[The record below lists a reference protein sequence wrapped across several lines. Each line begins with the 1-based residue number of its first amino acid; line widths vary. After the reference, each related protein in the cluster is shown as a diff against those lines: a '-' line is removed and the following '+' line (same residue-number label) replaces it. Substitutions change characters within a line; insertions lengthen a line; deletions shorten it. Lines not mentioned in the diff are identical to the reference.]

1 MKKRVISLL
10 LVLTLCLGLLP
21 APVFAEEAPTNQT
34 LAETPVSQ
42 NEEPQEPQPEPAP
55 QNEEGQ
61 EPQPIAQNQE
71 GQEPQQE
78 PAPQNGEA
86 GEPQPEPA
94 PQNGEGQEPQGAP
107 EQMQPQGEPE
117 QGEPQEEPEQEELP
131 AQNVLKANAPMAVA
145 EGENGEKVTLTVGTQ
160 EGQLFA
166 GVGGN
171 ATFSV
176 SCDNGDLSSLTAVFE
191 GEHPGLSVE
200 KSEDGATV
208 TVTADEQVE
217 KGGYILNLTLGETTK
232 QVTVVV
238 DVPFTVDKIIQVETN
253 RTSATLTVKVNAT
266 QEIADRMQYEWIR
279 RSDSKNLGKPSAS
292 SVELTKDDLPQKT
305 ETPSLH
311 SDWIDCRVTCGE
323 YHAVASGYV
332 KINTCDHTKE
342 PITYD
347 HNGNCEQCGESC
359 GADKPFITENGV
371 AIQIPQNDAT
381 LFALD
386 GYFPGTLYL
395 WTDYTRGTA
404 LHVGTLNGD
413 GTLELQK
420 HIVYSNLI
428 LDDFQS
434 HSFTIQNGSLHN
446 LILREEAGLLI
457 LENVTI
463 EQLSVVP
470 PKTILKL
477 NNVTFKNL
485 VRFCSTASMNG
496 GTFEAG
502 LCNDNCTCL
511 DLLAPGYAFKDSN
524 GTIIDASGDRIT
536 GTVQVVSH
544 PTCTYE
550 ADKAGKCACGRS
562 CPHESLNEGRCT
574 VCQML
579 VEPFAI
585 GEQGYRS
592 LEEAQAA
599 AQAGQT
605 IYLRG
610 EYKLP
615 NPVEISKNITLG
627 MDMYSFLSGSS
638 NEPLLRI
645 TGTDVT
651 IQNGGVLNDLGPAVT
666 VASGAKLTVKGVTFG
681 ERPDNVLVV
690 EQGGHADVQ
699 SGAFSKGVLYVNG
712 SLDMEYGSDVK
723 LELGPNVGNISI
735 VEGDFDSI
743 TLAGGKEYKDLL
755 AEGSAYWENGEP
767 ITPEQVQA
775 NAPAH
780 IATCTHPKGLTAS
793 QACPYCGKTCGHGNI
808 DQATG
813 FCEDCGY
820 QVYKAKVDEDMM
832 STFQEAMDAAQTGH
846 TVTLLADDSLNG
858 NLTLNKEIT
867 LNINRYTLRT
877 GPFTVQAPLTI
888 CGGGEIK
895 GEFSFHASVTVRGTT
910 LEAPKG
916 VVENGGSL
924 CIEQDATV
932 TLVSVFQG
940 GSLKLEQG
948 TIGKLYVDG
957 GTVRLSSGTVTQNLE
972 VKNGN
977 ILSILDKGKALE
989 KGGSIVDGR
998 TSTVDGPVTVV
1009 DHTHMFDG
1017 STTCPCGLHCD
1028 HSNVTN
1034 GICDSCGTAF
1044 VAKVGATCYQN
1055 VGTALE
1061 KAGENRTVQLLQ
1073 NAVLD
1078 RAVTVQKNITLKVGA
1093 FRLSGSSEIQI
1104 PGDVTLRSDENGR
1117 IDVPLH
1123 LTSGTLILQSAFFG
1137 TISSLTVASGA
1148 TLQSDEVF
1156 SGRVEKLII
1165 SKDSNVQLSGGS
1177 FGAIRCSDGPCIVKN
1192 LLPEEHAFRDVDT
1205 NTAVPYSTVISQD
1218 APLQNV
1224 GVSACGHTAIDGSNQ
1239 CAYCGMP
1246 CVAERVVFGTTS
1258 YYKDLQSALDH
1269 ILGGRVKLLEN
1280 IKNGTFA
1287 VNGNGTLD
1295 LNGKT
1300 LHGSFAPTGSFTI
1313 QDSSQTP
1320 GKIESLVA
1328 GADTK
1333 ISGGSFGNI
1342 QVTDPATLQ
1351 SILADSCYY
1360 EQNGKPYDIPKDA
1373 IELQNVRVAQC
1384 DHHSVRENKGT
1395 YFSTYT
1401 CNCGQVTYRLTVTV
1415 GENNPEYF
1423 GEYNDGFAYAARNN
1437 GVVRFLTNGLN
1448 GTIEVNAQGTVT
1460 IDMENRSYSANGRS
1474 LVIKSGST
1482 VQLVGQGRVES
1493 TPEAG
1498 SGGSGSS
1505 GKPTYN
1511 EFIPVTVESGGT
1523 FVLPANNLNGEPNMA
1538 KPTQLTVQS
1547 GGTAELQ
1554 GGSTQWTDV
1563 YGTLKISGGSHSYI
1577 HQYEKGQLNIT
1588 RGQIQLLQ
1596 IYGDLPQNA
1605 LSGGSYGTISVM
1617 EFKPGESQKFRD
1629 VTFADFQKMLVSG
1642 KVFQKKQD
1650 QSYPNEVEETP
1661 NYGTFNYVKELNNVN
1676 VTAAPFT
1683 GVQVVCQI
1691 GEDVH
1696 TESFTTVYGGQEE
1709 NFFLKAQLQ
1718 SPAAEDQSVTY
1729 QWYQVQDGSKE
1740 EVGQNETYQLKQPMN
1755 VGVYT
1760 YQVTAS
1766 CNGYELTSD
1775 PFTVTVGKAPQTADV
1790 EAHDETVSGKNDGY
1804 VTLKPQISAY
1814 EMRKQGEEVFT
1825 PCAGTGTELLLPAG
1839 TYEIRMKETEI
1850 YEASDIQTVTVRPG
1864 PKLTVTMPESTEGY
1878 TLTANKT
1885 ALDWKENLELT
1896 LTLEPTYYRNPM
1908 TFGVMAGN
1916 QKLLEE
1922 NGKFILRG
1930 VTSDV
1935 AITVN
1940 GVFQD
1945 KNAPTMQISGGT
1957 NSWMDFADP
1966 ETLYTKDPDSNQ
1978 FKFWAVDSGSG
1989 LQGMWYCFEKEEL
2002 DLSRMETL
2010 PWNPVEF
2017 DSENGYTSAVL
2028 TREGEYYLYGKALDN
2043 VGNVTYVRTGKL
2055 IRETQAPTFT
2065 GPTNGSDCYVTQKIK
2080 ISDNYLV
2087 DRIRLSPDDE
2097 KPVGKKDTEIT
2108 LPGNLDETYTY
2119 TYTITAW
2126 DACGNASTYTVLMK
2140 PMDDLTREADALQ
2153 PDSIQK
2159 ADLETLNRVEAALK
2173 ALDLTAA
2180 TEDEKI
2186 TVEEKLEYIWA
2197 LRQVLDGVEAVETRL
2212 KALPEQAQP
2221 DAETLEDTEIRP
2233 ARQAL
2238 DALTAHQKTLVEAA
2252 LVRKLE
2258 TLEAGLQQYAVTQ
2271 GDGQTWNKGSQT
2283 ALQFTVA
2290 GQMRKWT
2297 ATALDGKT
2305 LDAAA
2310 FAVAGEKD
2318 RPMTL
2323 TLHQEFL
2330 QGLEP
2335 GQHTL
2340 EVFFG
2345 TAATPKVIFTVEVSD
2360 TYLDVTGSELAG
2372 TESVTVNGVNYP
2384 VEQLGNESYVN
2395 LPENGGMLTANSYAQ
2410 GAESQNTDNYP
2421 TGMRVYRI
2429 TREETGAKLERV
2441 YELDDLLQYAGC
2453 SIRLNGTK
2461 GIRMITSV
2469 DEKVKN
2475 ALVNASLAG
2484 FTLEEYGTV
2493 VMRGVGTPTL
2503 ETGSH
2508 NYAYKRGVND
2518 PVFDTV
2524 NGRCQYT
2531 NVLVGFSLEDCK
2543 QTLTLRPYIIL
2554 KDQDGVLYTLYGGCV
2569 SRSIGYIAKQNENAY
2584 KPGTEGYR
2592 YVHEIINAV
2601 YGQG

>member
-1 MKKRVISLL
+1 M
-10 LVLTLCLGLLP
+10 
-21 APVFAEEAPTNQT
+21 
-34 LAETPVSQ
+34 
-42 NEEPQEPQPEPAP
+42 
-55 QNEEGQ
+55 
-61 EPQPIAQNQE
+61 
-71 GQEPQQE
+71 
-78 PAPQNGEA
+78 
-86 GEPQPEPA
+86 
-94 PQNGEGQEPQGAP
+94 
-107 EQMQPQGEPE
+107 
-117 QGEPQEEPEQEELP
+117 
-131 AQNVLKANAPMAVA
+131 
-145 EGENGEKVTLTVGTQ
+145 
-160 EGQLFA
+160 
-166 GVGGN
+166 
-171 ATFSV
+171 
-176 SCDNGDLSSLTAVFE
+176 
-191 GEHPGLSVE
+191 
-200 KSEDGATV
+200 
-208 TVTADEQVE
+208 
-217 KGGYILNLTLGETTK
+217 
-232 QVTVVV
+232 
-238 DVPFTVDKIIQVETN
+238 
-253 RTSATLTVKVNAT
+253 
-266 QEIADRMQYEWIR
+266 
-279 RSDSKNLGKPSAS
+279 
-292 SVELTKDDLPQKT
+292 
-305 ETPSLH
+305 
-311 SDWIDCRVTCGE
+311 
-323 YHAVASGYV
+323 
-332 KINTCDHTKE
+332 
-342 PITYD
+342 
-347 HNGNCEQCGESC
+347 
-359 GADKPFITENGV
+359 
-371 AIQIPQNDAT
+371 
-381 LFALD
+381 
-386 GYFPGTLYL
+386 
-395 WTDYTRGTA
+395 
-404 LHVGTLNGD
+404 
-413 GTLELQK
+413 
-420 HIVYSNLI
+420 I
-428 LDDFQS
+428 LDYFQN
-434 HSFTIQNGSLHN
+434 HSFTIQNGSLQGLLLGEAGS
-446 LILREEAGLLI
+446 LILD
-457 LENVTI
+457 NVT
-463 EQLSVVP
+463 VKDMPTVP
-470 PKTILKL
+470 AEMDLRIKNT
-477 NNVTFKNL
+477 VEFKNH
-485 VRFCSTASMNG
+485 VRFYGPASLTG
-496 GTFEAG
+496 GTFDAG
-502 LCNDNCTCL
+502 LSYQDEQGQDHPCL
-511 DLLAPGYAFKDSN
+511 ELLAPGYAFTKED
-524 GTIIDASGDRIT
+524 GTVIDASGHDISDK
-536 GTVQVVSH
+536 VQVVSH
-544 PTCTYE
+544 PTCTYK
-550 ADKAGKCACGRS
+550 ADKAGKCDCGRS
-562 CPHESLNEGRCT
+562 CPHGSLDEQGYCT

-592 LEEAQAA
+592 LEEAQNA
-599 AQAGQT
+599 AQEGQT

-610 EYKLP
+610 DYKLP
-615 NPVEISKNITLG
+615 NPVEISKNITLDVCG
-627 MDMYSFLSGSS
+627 YTLSGSS
-638 NEPLLRI
+638 ENALLQI

-651 IQNGGVLNDLGPAVT
+651 VQNGDIWNNLGPAVT
-666 VASGAKLTVKGVTFG
+666 VKSGAKLTTVKNASFG
-681 ERPDNVLVV
+681 GGPDRVLVV
-690 EQGGHADVQ
+690 EQGGHADVHNGGFHQ
-699 SGAFSKGVLYVNG
+699 GVLYVDG
-712 SLDMEYGSDVK
+712 SLDMEGCIQANLK
-723 LELGPNVGNISI
+723 LGPNAEKIAI
-735 VEGDFDSI
+735 VEGNFESI

-755 AEGSAYWENGEP
+755 AEGSAYWADRAWVKLEEAQEK
-767 ITPEQVQA
+767 TPVV
-775 NAPAH
+775 
-780 IATCTHPKGLTAS
+780 ISKCTHPDGLAGS
-793 QACPYCGKTCGHGNI
+793 QACPYCGKTCGHGNTN
-808 DQATG
+808 QENG
-813 FCEDCGY
+813 CCQDCGY
-820 QVYKAKVDEDMM
+820 QVYKAKVNEDMK
-832 STFQEAMDAAQTGH
+832 STFQEAMDVAQTGQ
-846 TVTLLADDSLNG
+846 TVTLLADDSLG
-858 NLTLNKEIT
+858 VNLTLDKAIK
-867 LNINRYTLRT
+867 LNINEKTLKIGT
-877 GPFTVQAPLTI
+877 LTVEEALTI
-888 CGGGEIK
+888 CGGGEIV
-895 GEFSFHASVTVRGTT
+895 GAFSFHVPVTVQGTT
-910 LEAPKG
+910 LQAPQG
-916 VVENGGSL
+916 VVQDGGRL

-932 TLVSVFQG
+932 TVVSVRQK
-940 GSLKLEQG
+940 GSLELQQG
-948 TIGKLYVDG
+948 TIGTLIVEG
-957 GTVRLSSGTVTQNLE
+957 GEASLISGTVNKKME
-972 VKNGN
+972 VVNGKL
-977 ILSILDKGKALE
+977 LSILAQGKALE
-989 KGGSIVDGR
+989 KNGSIVDGNNPK
-998 TSTVDGPVTVV
+998 VDGPVTVV

-1034 GICDSCGTAF
+1034 GICGSCGTAF

-1055 VGTALE
+1055 VGTALK
-1061 KAGENRTVQLLQ
+1061 KAGENQTVQLLQ

-1078 RAVTVQKNITLKVGA
+1078 RAVTVQKNTELRVGA

-1104 PGDVTLRSDENGR
+1104 PDNITVNSAQEGC
-1117 IDVPLH
+1117 IDVPLR
-1123 LTSGTLILQSAFFG
+1123 LTNGTLILKHAFMG
-1137 TISSLTVASGA
+1137 TISSLTVEGRA
-1148 TLQSDEVF
+1148 TLQSEDVF

-1218 APLQNV
+1218 TPLQNV
-1224 GVSACGHTAIDGSNQ
+1224 GVSACGHTAIDDHGN
-1239 CAYCGMP
+1239 CAYCGMH

-1269 ILGGRVKLLEN
+1269 ILGGRVKLLED

-1320 GKIESLVA
+1320 GEIESLEA
-1328 GADTK
+1328 GPGTK
-1333 ISGGSFGNI
+1333 ISGGSFGSI
-1342 QVTDPATLQ
+1342 RVKDSATFKD
-1351 SILADSCYY
+1351 ILAPDCYY
-1360 EQNGKPYDIPKDA
+1360 EQGGTPYDIPKDA
-1373 IELQNVRVAQC
+1373 IELQNVRVALC
-1384 DHHSVRENKGT
+1384 DHHSVRENKET

-1415 GENNPEYF
+1415 GESDKKYF
-1423 GEYNDGFAYAARNN
+1423 GDYNDGFAYAARNN
-1437 GVVRFLTNGLN
+1437 GVVRFLTNGVN

-1460 IDMENRSYSANGRS
+1460 IDMENRSYSADGRS

-1482 VQLVGQGRVES
+1482 VQLVGQGSVMS

-1498 SGGSGSS
+1498 SGNSSS
-1505 GKPTYN
+1505 GKLEYS
-1511 EFIPVTVESGGT
+1511 EFIPVTVEAGGT
-1523 FVLPANNLNGEPNMA
+1523 FVLPANNLNGESNMA

-1563 YGTLKISGGSHSYI
+1563 YGTLHISGGNHGNI
-1577 HQYEKGQLNIT
+1577 HQYDQGQLNIT
-1588 RGQIQLLQ
+1588 GGDIRQLQ
-1596 IYGDLPQNA
+1596 ICGDLPRNA
-1605 LSGGSYGTISVM
+1605 LSGGSYVTISVM
-1617 EFKPGESQKFRD
+1617 EFRSGETEKFRD

-1661 NYGTFNYVKELNNVN
+1661 NYGTFNYVKELNKVN

-1696 TESFTTVYGGQEE
+1696 SESFTTVYGGQEE
-1709 NFFLKAQLQ
+1709 NFFLKAQLL
-1718 SPAAEDQSVTY
+1718 SPAADDQEVGY
-1729 QWYQVQDGSKE
+1729 RWYRVQDGSKE
-1740 EVGQNETYQLKQPMN
+1740 EVGQDEIYELKQPIN

-1766 CNGYELTSD
+1766 FNGYELTSA

-1790 EAHDETVSGKNDGY
+1790 EAHHETVSGKNDGY

-1814 EMRKQGEEVFT
+1814 EMRKPGEETFT
-1825 PCAGTGTELLLPAG
+1825 ACEGNETNLPLPAG
-1839 TYEIRMKETEI
+1839 TYELRMKETES
-1850 YEASDIQTVTVRPG
+1850 YEASDSKTVTVRPG

-1885 ALDWKENLELT
+1885 KLDWNEDLELT
-1896 LTLEPTYYRNPM
+1896 LTLEQKYYRNPL
-1908 TFGVMAGN
+1908 TFAVQVGS

-1930 VTSDV
+1930 VTGDV
-1935 AITVN
+1935 DITVK

-1945 KNAPTMQISGGT
+1945 KDTPTMQISSGT
-1957 NSWMDFADP
+1957 NSWMDFENS
-1966 ETLYTKDPDSNQ
+1966 ETLYTKDPDSNR
-1978 FKFWAVDSGSG
+1978 FTFWAVDSGSG
-1989 LQGMWYCFEKEEL
+1989 LKEMWYCFEKEEL

-2010 PWNPVEF
+2010 SWNPVEF
-2017 DSENGYTSAVL
+2017 DSKKGGYTSAVL

-2065 GPTNGSDCYVTQKIK
+2065 GPANGSDCYVTQKIK

-2087 DRIRLSPDDE
+2087 DRIRVSPDDE
-2097 KPVGKKDTEIT
+2097 KPVGTKETEIT
-2108 LPGNLDETYTY
+2108 LPGNLDETYTV
-2119 TYTITAW
+2119 TAW
-2126 DACGNASTYTVLMK
+2126 DACGNTSTYTVTMK
-2140 PMDDLTREADALQ
+2140 PMGDLTREADALQ

-2159 ADLETLNRVEAALK
+2159 ADLETLYLVEAALK
-2173 ALDLTAA
+2173 ALDLTDA
-2180 TEDEKI
+2180 TEEEKI

-2221 DAETLEDTEIRP
+2221 DAETLEDSQILP
-2233 ARQAL
+2233 ARKAF

-2252 LVRKLE
+2252 LVQKLE
-2258 TLEAGLQQYAVTQ
+2258 TLEAGLKQYAVTQ

-2305 LDAAA
+2305 LDSAA
-2310 FAVAGEKD
+2310 FTVAGEKNM
-2318 RPMTL
+2318 PMTL
-2323 TLHQEFL
+2323 TLRQEFL

-2345 TAATPKVIFTVEVSD
+2345 AAATPKVTFTVEVSD
-2360 TYLDVTGSELAG
+2360 TYLDVTGGELAG
-2372 TESVTVNGVNYP
+2372 TETVTVNGVNYP
-2384 VEQLGNESYVN
+2384 VEQLGDDSYVN

-2475 ALVNASLAG
+2475 ALTGAGLAG

-2592 YVHEIINAV
+2592 YIHEIIDAV

>member
-1 MKKRVISLL
+1 MKKRIISLL
-10 LVLTLCLGLLP
+10 LALTLCLGLLP

-61 EPQPIAQNQE
+61 D
-71 GQEPQQE
+71 PQQE

-107 EQMQPQGEPE
+107 EQGKPQGEQEQGEPQGEPE
-117 QGEPQEEPEQEELP
+117 QGKPQGEPQEEPEQGEP
-131 AQNVLKANAPMAVA
+131 PVRHVLKANAPMAVA
-145 EGENGEKVTLTVGTQ
+145 EGENGEEVTLTVGEQ
-160 EGQLFA
+160 NGKLFD
-166 GVGGN
+166 GVN
-171 ATFSV
+171 SAATFPV
-176 SCDNGDLSSLTAVFE
+176 TCENGNLNSLEIAFSPENSDLTAAV
-191 GEHPGLSVE
+191 
-200 KSEDGATV
+200 SEDGTTV
-208 TVTADEQVE
+208 TVTTDGNAKAATYQMT
-217 KGGYILNLTLGETTK
+217 LTLGQTSET
-232 QVTVVV
+232 VSVIV
-238 DVPFTVDKIIQVETN
+238 DVPFTVDKEIQVETN
-253 RTSATLTVKVNAT
+253 RTSATLTVKVKFAK
-266 QEIADRMQYEWIR
+266 EIADRMQYEWTR
-279 RSDSKNLGKPSAS
+279 RSDNKNLGKPSAS

-311 SDWIDCRVTCGE
+311 SDWIDCRVTCGK
-323 YHAVASGYV
+323 YSAVADGYV
-332 KINTCDHTKE
+332 KINTCDHTQ
-342 PITYD
+342 PTTYGTD
-347 HNGNCEQCGESC
+347 GNCVQCGESC

-371 AIQIPQNDAT
+371 AIQKPQNAAT
-381 LFALD
+381 PFALD
-386 GYFPGTLYL
+386 SYFPGTLYL
-395 WTDYTRGTA
+395 WTDYTRGPV
-404 LHVGTLNGD
+404 LRVGTLHGN

-420 HIVYSNLI
+420 NMVYSNLF
-428 LDDFQS
+428 LDDFQG
-434 HSFTIQNGSLHN
+434 HSFTIQNGSLHY
-446 LILREEAGLLI
+446 LLLEAGLLI

-463 EQLSVVP
+463 ERLSMVP
-470 PKTILKL
+470 PEMKLEL
-477 NNVTFKNL
+477 NNVTFKSRVN
-485 VRFCSTASMNG
+485 FCGTASMNG

-502 LCNDNCTCL
+502 LFNDEGTCL
-511 DLLAPGYAFKDSN
+511 DLLAPGYAFADSN
-524 GTIIDASGDRIT
+524 GRIIDASGDSIT

-544 PTCTYE
+544 PCNFE
-550 ADKAGKCACGRS
+550 AGKCACGRS
-562 CPHESLNEGRCT
+562 CPHELLNEGYCT
-574 VCQML
+574 VCKTL
-579 VEPFAI
+579 VEPFVI

-592 LEEAQAA
+592 LEDAQAA
-599 AQAGQT
+599 AQEGQT

-615 NPVEISKNITLG
+615 NPVEISKNITL
-627 MDMYSFLSGSS
+627 DMYGYTLSGSS
-638 NEPLLRI
+638 ENALLQI

-651 IQNGGVLNDLGPAVT
+651 VQNGGVLNDLGPAVT

-681 ERPDNVLVV
+681 ERQDRVLVV
-690 EQGGHADVQ
+690 EQGGHVDVQ
-699 SGAFSKGVLYVNG
+699 NGSFYGGELHVNG
-712 SLDMEYGSDVK
+712 SLDMKEGSNVK
-723 LELGPNVGNISI
+723 LVLGPNAENISI
-735 VEGDFDSI
+735 VKGDFNSI
-743 TLAGGKEYKDLL
+743 TLAEGMEYKALL

-780 IATCTHPKGLTAS
+780 ISTCTHPDGLTGS

-813 FCEDCGY
+813 FCDCGY
-820 QVYKAKVDEDMM
+820 QVYKAKVDEDMEF
-832 STFQEAMDAAQTGH
+832 TFQEAMKEVRDGQ
-846 TVTLLADDSLNG
+846 TVTLLADANDVLN
-858 NLTLNKEIT
+858 LDKEIT
-867 LNINRYTLRT
+867 LNINGYTLTT
-877 GPFTVQAPLTI
+877 GDFTVQKPLTI
-888 CGGGEIK
+888 CGGGKICGAFYISAPVK
-895 GEFSFHASVTVRGTT
+895 VQKTT
-910 LEAPKG
+910 LQAQTGKIEK
-916 VVENGGSL
+916 GGSL

-932 TLVSVFQG
+932 TLVSVFPG
-940 GSLKLEQG
+940 GSLELKQG
-948 TIGKLYVDG
+948 TIGRLYVGDG
-957 GTVRLSSGTVTQNLE
+957 GKASLSSGTVTQNLE
-972 VKNGN
+972 VQNGKL
-977 ILSILDKGKALE
+977 LSILAQGKAL
-989 KGGSIVDGR
+989 KKDGKIVDG
-998 TSTVDGPVTVV
+998 TKPTVTGPVTVV
-1009 DHTHMFDG
+1009 DHTHTFNENNTCLCGIHCPHPSVTTDG
-1017 STTCPCGLHCD
+1017 TCK
-1028 HSNVTN
+1028 N
-1034 GICDSCGTAF
+1034 CGTAF
-1044 VAKVGATCYQN
+1044 VAEVDDIIYYQD

-1061 KAGENRTVQLLQ
+1061 NAEWSVWLFRD
-1073 NAVLD
+1073 AVLD
-1078 RAVTVQKNITLKVGA
+1078 RTVTVRENTELIVGA
-1093 FRLSGSSEIQI
+1093 FRLSGSGEIQI
-1104 PGDVTLRSDENGR
+1104 PGDVRLKSDGNAC
-1117 IDVPLH
+1117 IDVPLC
-1123 LTSGTLILQSAFFG
+1123 LTEGTLILKNASKG
-1137 TISSLTVASGA
+1137 TISSLTVESGA
-1148 TLQSDEVF
+1148 MLESEEVF
-1156 SGRVEKLII
+1156 SGRVEELRI
-1165 SKDSNVQLSGGS
+1165 SENGGAQLSGGS
-1177 FGAIRCSDGPCIVKN
+1177 FGAIRCSGGRTAKN
-1192 LLPEEHAFRDVDT
+1192 LLSDGCAFYNTDTHA
-1205 NTAVPYSTVISQD
+1205 AVLCSTLISED

-1224 GVSACGHTAIDGSNQ
+1224 EVSACNHTAIDGHGN
-1239 CAYCGMP
+1239 CAYCGMH
-1246 CVAERVVFGTTS
+1246 CVAECVVSGTTS
-1258 YYKDLQSALDH
+1258 YYKDLQSALDN
-1269 ILGGRVKLLEN
+1269 IRGGTVKLLEN
-1280 IKNGTFA
+1280 TGGSRFVAKQA
-1287 VNGNGTLD
+1287 GTLD

-1300 LHGSFAPTGSFTI
+1300 LNGAFMHTESFTI
-1313 QDSSQTP
+1313 QDSSQTA

-1328 GADTK
+1328 GAGTT
-1333 ISGGSFGNI
+1333 ISGGSFGQI
-1342 QVTDPATLQ
+1342 QVKDSATFQ
-1351 SILADSCYY
+1351 SILAPDCYY
-1360 EQNGKPYDIPKDA
+1360 TDENDAVVDIP
-1373 IELQNVRVAQC
+1373 ENTETLQNVRVAQC

-1395 YFSTYT
+1395 YFTTYT
-1401 CNCGQVTYRLTVTV
+1401 CNCGKVTYRLTVTV
-1415 GENNPEYF
+1415 GENKPEYF
-1423 GEYNDGFAYAARNN
+1423 GEYNDGFAYAAKKD
-1437 GVVRFLTNGLN
+1437 GVVRFLTNGVN
-1448 GTIEVNAQGTVT
+1448 GTIEVNAQGMVT
-1460 IDMENRSYSANGRS
+1460 IDMENRSYSGNSRS

-1482 VQLVGQGRVES
+1482 VKLVGQGSVMS

-1498 SGGSGSS
+1498 SGGSSS
-1505 GKPTYN
+1505 GKLEYS
-1511 EFIPVTVESGGT
+1511 EFIPVTVEDGGT
-1523 FVLPANNLNGEPNMA
+1523 FVLPANNLNDQPNMA

-1563 YGTLKISGGSHSYI
+1563 YGTLKISGGSHSSI

-1588 RGQIQLLQ
+1588 GGQITRLE
-1596 IYGDLPQNA
+1596 IHGDIPQNA
-1605 LSGGSYGTISVM
+1605 LSGGSYVTISVW
-1617 EFKPGESQKFRD
+1617 EFQFGESQKFRD

-1642 KVFQKKQD
+1642 KVFQNKQD
-1650 QSYPNEVEETP
+1650 QAYPKEAEETP
-1661 NYGTFNYVKELNNVN
+1661 NYGMFNYKKELNNVN

-1691 GEDVH
+1691 GKDVY

-1709 NFFLKAQLQ
+1709 NFILKARLL
-1718 SPAAEDQSVTY
+1718 SPAAEDQKVGY
-1729 QWYQVQDGSKE
+1729 QWYRVQDGSKE
-1740 EVGQNETYQLKQPMN
+1740 EVGQDETYQMKQPVN

-1766 CNGYELTSD
+1766 FNGYELTSA

-1790 EAHDETVSGKNDGY
+1790 KAHDETVSGKNDGH

-1814 EMRKQGEEVFT
+1814 EMRKPGEETFT
-1825 PCAGTGTELLLPAG
+1825 ACEGNETKLPLPAG
-1839 TYEIRMKETEI
+1839 TYELRMKETEI

-1908 TFGVMAGN
+1908 TFGVMAGE

-1930 VTSDV
+1930 VTGNVD
-1935 AITVN
+1935 ITVD

-1945 KNAPTMQISGGT
+1945 KDAPTMQISSGT

-1978 FKFWAVDSGSG
+1978 FTFWAVDSGSG
-1989 LQGMWYCFEKEEL
+1989 LKGMWYCFEKEEL

-2010 PWNPVEF
+2010 SWNPVEF
-2017 DSENGYTSAVL
+2017 DSENRGYTPAIL

-2055 IRETQAPTFT
+2055 IRETQAPTFE
-2065 GPTNGSDCYVTQKIK
+2065 GPANGSTCYVTQKIK

-2087 DRIRLSPDDE
+2087 DRVRVSPDDE

-2119 TYTITAW
+2119 TVTAW
-2126 DACGNASTYTVLMK
+2126 DACGNTSTYTVTMK
-2140 PMDDLTREADALQ
+2140 SMDDLTREADALQ

-2159 ADLETLNRVEAALK
+2159 ADLETLDRVEAALK
-2173 ALDLTAA
+2173 ALDLTDA
-2180 TEDEKI
+2180 TEEEKI

-2221 DAETLEDTEIRP
+2221 DDETLEDTEILP

-2258 TLEAGLQQYAVTQ
+2258 TLEAGLKQYAVTQ

-2297 ATALDGKT
+2297 AAALDGKT

-2345 TAATPKVIFTVEVSD
+2345 TAATPKVTFTVEVPH
-2360 TYLDVTGSELAG
+2360 TYLDVTGGELAG
-2372 TESVTVNGVNYP
+2372 TETVTVNGVNYP
-2384 VEQLGNESYVN
+2384 VEQLGNDSYVN

-2410 GAESQNTDNYP
+2410 GAESQDADNYP

-2475 ALVNASLAG
+2475 ALTGAGLAG

-2493 VMRGVGTPTL
+2493 IMRGVGTPTL

-2518 PVFDTV
+2518 PVFAKV
-2524 NGRCQYT
+2524 NGRYQYT

-2554 KDQDGVLYTLYGGCV
+2554 KDRDGVLYTLYGGCV
-2569 SRSIGYIAKQNENAY
+2569 SRSIGYIAKQNENAF

-2592 YVHEIINAV
+2592 YIHEIIDAV

>member
-10 LVLTLCLGLLP
+10 LALTLCLGLLP
-21 APVFAEEAPTNQT
+21 APVFAEEAPGAQT
-34 LAETPVSQ
+34 LEKEVVSQ
-42 NEEPQEPQPEPAP
+42 NEEPQPEPAP

-61 EPQPIAQNQE
+61 K
-71 GQEPQQE
+71 PQQE

-94 PQNGEGQEPQGAP
+94 PQNGEGQEPQ
-107 EQMQPQGEPE
+107 EEPE
-117 QGEPQEEPEQEELP
+117 QGELP
-131 AQNVLKANAPMAVA
+131 AQNVLKANAPMAAA
-145 EGENGEKVTLTVGTQ
+145 EVGTTLTVGQQ
-160 EGQLFA
+160 EGKLFA
-166 GVGGN
+166 GVSGT
-171 ATFSV
+171 ASFT
-176 SCDNGDLSSLTAVFE
+176 LSGENVDWTSLKASF
-191 GEHPGLSVE
+191 GEDVYGLSAEVTGE
-200 KSEDGATV
+200 GTTGTV
-208 TVTADEQVE
+208 TVTATGEAK
-217 KGGYILNLTLGETTK
+217 KGTYTLTLGEGIATA
-232 QVTVVV
+232 TVNI
-238 DVPFTVDKIIQVETN
+238 DVPFVLSGTVETESSDK
-253 RTSATLTVKVNAT
+253 TSATIKVNIKVT
-266 QEIADRMQYEWIR
+266 DGFDGQIKYEWLVNGTN
-279 RSDSKNLGKPSAS
+279 DPLKTTDTE
-292 SVELTKDDLPQKT
+292 SVVLTKDDLTRNDK
-305 ETPSLH
+305 TPSLY
-311 SDWIDCRVTCGE
+311 SSWICCRVSSGTYCQ
-323 YHAVASGYV
+323 VAGSASV
-332 KINTCDHTKE
+332 TINTCDHTKE

-347 HNGNCEQCGESC
+347 HNGNCVQCGESC
-359 GADKPFITENGV
+359 GADKPFITENGS
-371 AIQIPQNDAT
+371 AIEINSST
-381 LFALD
+381 SGRFFLD
-386 GYFPGTLYL
+386 SYFPGTLYL
-395 WTDYTRGTA
+395 WTNYTTGIE
-404 LHVGTLNGD
+404 LGVLSLKGD
-413 GTLELQK
+413 GTLDLQN
-420 HIVYSNLI
+420 HNVYSELI
-428 LDDFQS
+428 LDDFQN
-434 HSFTIQNGSLHN
+434 HSFTIRDGSLYC
-446 LILREEAGLLI
+446 LTLMQGAGSLI

-463 EQLSVVP
+463 ENMPMVVLP
-470 PKTILKL
+470 EMKLKL
-477 NNVTFKNL
+477 NNVIFKER
-485 VRFCSTASMNG
+485 VRFCGTASMNG

-502 LCNDNCTCL
+502 LCNEDENHTCL
-511 DLLAPGYAFKDSN
+511 DLLAPGYAFKKED
-524 GTIIDASGDRIT
+524 GTVIDASVNDIGDK
-536 GTVQVVSH
+536 VQVVSH
-544 PTCTYE
+544 PTCTYKE
-550 ADKAGKCACGRS
+550 DKAGKCDCGRS
-562 CPHESLNEGRCT
+562 CPHESLDEQGYCT

-585 GEQGYRS
+585 GEQGCRS
-592 LEEAQAA
+592 LEDAQNA

-610 EYKLP
+610 DYKLP
-615 NPVEISKNITLG
+615 NPVVISKNITLDVCG
-627 MDMYSFLSGSS
+627 YTLSGSS
-638 NEPLLRI
+638 ENPLLQI

-651 IQNGGVLNDLGPAVT
+651 VQNGDIWNNLGPAVT
-666 VASGAKLTVKGVTFG
+666 VKSGAKLTTVKNASFVGG
-681 ERPDNVLVV
+681 PDRVLVV
-690 EQGGHADVQ
+690 EQGGHADVHNGGFHQ
-699 SGAFSKGVLYVNG
+699 GVLYVDG
-712 SLDMEYGSDVK
+712 SLDMEGCIQANLK
-723 LELGPNVGNISI
+723 LGPNAEKIAI
-735 VEGDFDSI
+735 VEGNFGSI
-743 TLAGGKEYKDLL
+743 DLAGGKEYKDLL
-755 AEGSAYWENGEP
+755 AEGSAYWADGAWVKLEEAQKK
-767 ITPEQVQA
+767 TPVV
-775 NAPAH
+775 
-780 IATCTHPKGLTAS
+780 ISKCTHPDGLAES

-1342 QVTDPATLQ
+1342 QVTDPATFQ

-1395 YFSTYT
+1395 SFSTYT
-1401 CNCGQVTYRLTVTV
+1401 CNCGKVTYRLTVTV
-1415 GENNPEYF
+1415 GENDPEYF

-1437 GVVRFLTNGLN
+1437 GVVRFLKNGVN
-1448 GTIEVNAQGTVT
+1448 GTLTVDVHGTVT
-1460 IDMENRSYSANGRS
+1460 IDMKNDSLSSSSYYNRNM
-1474 LVIKSGST
+1474 VIKNGST
-1482 VQLVGQGRVES
+1482 VQLVGQGWQSSAPDE
-1493 TPEAG
+1493 
-1498 SGGSGSS
+1498 GSGSS
-1505 GKPTYN
+1505 GSSGKLEYSV
-1511 EFIPVTVESGGT
+1511 FIPVTVEAGGT
-1523 FVLPANNLNGEPNMA
+1523 FVLPAKNLDGLENMA
-1538 KPTQLTVQS
+1538 KPFRLTVQS

-1554 GGSTQWTDV
+1554 GGSTDRTSV
-1563 YGTLKISGGSHSYI
+1563 YGNGTLIISGGSHSYI

-1588 RGQIQLLQ
+1588 DGQINWLE
-1596 IYGDLPQNA
+1596 IHGEIPQNA
-1605 LSGGSYGTISVM
+1605 LSGGSYETISVR
-1617 EFKPGESQKFRD
+1617 ESNEKQQLFRN
-1629 VTFADFQKMLVSG
+1629 VSIVDFQKMLASG
-1642 KVFQKKQD
+1642 KVFQSKFNS
-1650 QSYPNEVEETP
+1650 SYLCEVKEGS
-1661 NYGTFNYVKELNNVN
+1661 NYGLFGNYSKELNKVN

-1683 GVQVVCQI
+1683 GVEVVCQL
-1691 GEDVH
+1691 GN
-1696 TESFTTVYGGQEE
+1696 TEHSGSFTTVYGGQEE
-1709 NFFLKAQLQ
+1709 NFCLKARLL
-1718 SPAAEDQSVTY
+1718 SPAAEDQKVGY
-1729 QWYQVQDGSKE
+1729 RWYRVQDGSKE
-1740 EVGQNETYQLKQPMN
+1740 EVGQEETYQLKQPVN

-1760 YQVTAS
+1760 YQVTAGF
-1766 CNGYELTSD
+1766 NGYELTSA
-1775 PFTVTVGKAPQTADV
+1775 PFTVTVGKAPQTADA
-1790 EAHDETVSGKNDGY
+1790 EAHDETVSGKNDGH
-1804 VTLKPQISAY
+1804 VTLKPRISAY
-1814 EMRKQGEEVFT
+1814 EMRKQGEETFT
-1825 PCAGTGTELLLPAG
+1825 ACEGNGTELPLPAG

-1850 YEASDIQTVTVRPG
+1850 YEASKIKTVTVRPG
-1864 PKLTVTMPESTEGY
+1864 PKLTVTMPESMEGY

-1885 ALDWKENLELT
+1885 KLDWNEDLELT

-1916 QKLLEE
+1916 QKLSEE

-1930 VTSDV
+1930 VTGDV
-1935 AITVN
+1935 DITVK

-1945 KNAPTMQISGGT
+1945 KDTPTMQISSGT
-1957 NSWMDFADP
+1957 NSWMDFENSEP
-1966 ETLYTKDPDSNQ
+1966 LYTKDPDSNQ

-2002 DLSRMETL
+2002 DRSRMETL

-2017 DSENGYTSAVL
+2017 DSETNDYTSAVL

-2065 GPTNGSDCYVTQKIK
+2065 GPANGSTCYVTRKIN

-2087 DRIRLSPDDE
+2087 DRIRVSSDDE

-2108 LPGNLDETYTY
+2108 LPGNLDETY

-2159 ADLETLNRVEAALK
+2159 ADLETLDRVEAALK
-2173 ALDLTAA
+2173 ALDLTDA

-2221 DAETLEDTEIRP
+2221 DAETLEDTKILP

-2258 TLEAGLQQYAVTQ
+2258 TLEAGLKQYAVTQ

-2297 ATALDGKT
+2297 AAALDGKT
-2305 LDAAA
+2305 LDLDT
-2310 FAVAGEKD
+2310 FTVAGEKNM
-2318 RPMTL
+2318 PMTL
-2323 TLHQEFL
+2323 TLRQEFL

-2372 TESVTVNGVNYP
+2372 TETVTVNGVNYP
-2384 VEQLGNESYVN
+2384 VEQLGNDSYVN

-2475 ALVNASLAG
+2475 ALTGAGLAG

>member
-1 MKKRVISLL
+1 MKKRIISFLL
-10 LVLTLCLGLLP
+10 ALTLCLGLLP

-42 NEEPQEPQPEPAP
+42 NEEPQPEPAP

-61 EPQPIAQNQE
+61 GPQPISQNQE

-117 QGEPQEEPEQEELP
+117 QGEPQGEPEQGEPQEEPGQGELP
-131 AQNVLKANAPMAVA
+131 VQNVLKANAPMAAA
-145 EGENGEKVTLTVGTQ
+145 EVGTTLTVGQQ
-160 EGQLFA
+160 EGKLFA
-166 GVGGN
+166 GVGGT
-171 ATFSV
+171 ASFT
-176 SCDNGDLSSLTAVFE
+176 LSGENVDWTSLTPSF
-191 GEHPGLSVE
+191 GENASGLSAAVT
-200 KSEDGATV
+200 GGGTTV
-208 TVTADEQVE
+208 TVTATGEAKE
-217 KGGYILNLTLGETTK
+217 GTYTLTFGEGMPTAD
-232 QVTVVV
+232 VVV
-238 DVPFTVDKIIQVETN
+238 DVPFAVRGEVETVSSDK
-253 RTSATLTVKVNAT
+253 TSVTIRVNINVT
-266 QEIADRMQYEWIR
+266 DGFVGNIQYEWLVNG
-279 RSDSKNLGKPSAS
+279 SSTPLKTTDSS
-292 SVELTKDDLPQKT
+292 SVTLYKEDLTQN
-305 ETPSLH
+305 EQTPSLYRE
-311 SDWIDCRVTCGE
+311 WICCRVSSGTYCR
-323 YHAVASGYV
+323 VVRSASV
-332 KINTCDHTKE
+332 SINTCDHTNA
-342 PITYD
+342 PTYGTD
-347 HNGNCEQCGESC
+347 GNCVQCGESC
-359 GADKPFITENGV
+359 GADKPFITEKGE
-371 AIQIPQNDAT
+371 AIQIPQNADT
-381 LFALD
+381 SFVLD
-386 GYFPGTLYL
+386 NYFPGTLYL
-395 WTDYTRGTA
+395 WEDYTRGTA

-502 LCNDNCTCL
+502 LCNDNGTCL

-544 PTCTYE
+544 TCTYK
-550 ADKAGKCACGRS
+550 ADKAGKCDCGRS

-574 VCQML
+574 VCQIL

-592 LEEAQAA
+592 LEEAQNA
-599 AQAGQT
+599 AQEGQT

-610 EYKLP
+610 DYKLP
-615 NPVEISKNITLG
+615 NPVVISKNITLDVCG
-627 MDMYSFLSGSS
+627 YTLSGSS
-638 NEPLLRI
+638 ENALLQI
-645 TGTDVT
+645 TGRNVT
-651 IQNGGVLNDLGPAVT
+651 VQNGDIWNTQAPAVT
-666 VASGAKLTVKGVTFG
+666 VKSGAKLTVKTASFKGG
-681 ERPDNVLVV
+681 PDHVLVV

-712 SLDMEYGSDVK
+712 SLDMEYGIDVK
-723 LELGPNVGNISI
+723 LELGPNAENISI
-735 VEGDFDSI
+735 VKGDFDSI
-743 TLAGGKEYKDLL
+743 TLAGVKEYKDLL
-755 AEGSAYWENGEP
+755 AEGSAYWADEAWVKLVEAQEKTPVVIAECPHPDGLGENKP
-767 ITPEQVQA
+767 
-775 NAPAH
+775 
-780 IATCTHPKGLTAS
+780 
-793 QACPYCGKTCGHGNI
+793 CPYCGKTCGHGKI
-808 DQATG
+808 VQETG
-813 FCEDCGY
+813 FCEACGY
-820 QVYKAKVDEDMM
+820 QVYKAKVDDVMKP
-832 STFQEAMDAAQTGH
+832 TFQKAMEDVQDGQ
-846 TVTLLADDSLNG
+846 TVTLLADDSLG
-858 NLTLNKEIT
+858 ANLTLDKRIT
-867 LNINRYTLRT
+867 LNMNGKTLKIGT
-877 GPFTVQAPLTI
+877 LTVEEELTI
-888 CGGGEIK
+888 CGGGEIV
-895 GEFSFHASVTVRGTT
+895 GAFSFHLPVTVQGTT
-910 LEAPKG
+910 LQAPKG
-916 VVENGGSL
+916 VVQDGGSL

-932 TLVSVFQG
+932 TRVSVFQKG
-940 GSLKLEQG
+940 FLELKQG
-948 TIGKLYVDG
+948 TIDTLYVDG

-972 VKNGN
+972 VQGGN
-977 ILSILDKGKALE
+977 LLSILAQGKALE
-989 KGGSIVDGR
+989 KDGKIVDG
-998 TSTVDGPVTVV
+998 TKSTVDGPVTVV
-1009 DHTHMFDG
+1009 DHTHTFNENN
-1017 STTCPCGLHCD
+1017 TCPCGIHCP
-1028 HSNVTN
+1028 HPSVTVDGTCKN
-1034 GICDSCGTAF
+1034 CGTAF
-1044 VAKVGATCYQN
+1044 VAEVDDIIYYQD

-1061 KAGENRTVQLLQ
+1061 NAQQTVWLFRD
-1073 NAVLD
+1073 AVLD
-1078 RAVTVQKNITLKVGA
+1078 RTVKVRENTELIVGA
-1093 FRLSGSSEIQI
+1093 FRLSGSGEIQI
-1104 PGDVTLRSDENGR
+1104 PGDVRLKSDGNGC
-1117 IDVPLH
+1117 IDVPLR
-1123 LTSGTLILQSAFFG
+1123 LTGGTLILQNAFMG
-1137 TISSLTVASGA
+1137 TISSLTVEGGA
-1148 TLQSDEVF
+1148 TLESDDVF
-1156 SGRVEKLII
+1156 SGRVEELRI
-1165 SKDSNVQLSGGS
+1165 SENGGAQLSGGR
-1177 FGAIRCSDGPCIVKN
+1177 FGAIRCSDGRTAKN
-1192 LLPEEHAFRDVDT
+1192 LLPEEHAFRDVDSK
-1205 NTAVPYSTVISQD
+1205 TAVVWDTVISQD
-1218 APLQNV
+1218 HPLQNV
-1224 GVSACGHTAIDGSNQ
+1224 EVSSCDHTSIDGSNQ

-1246 CVAERVVFGTTS
+1246 CVAECAVSGTTS
-1258 YYKDLQSALDH
+1258 YYKDLQSALN
-1269 ILGGRVKLLEN
+1269 IQGGTVKLLED

-1320 GKIESLVA
+1320 GKIESLMA
-1328 GADTK
+1328 GAGTK
-1333 ISGGSFGNI
+1333 ISGGSFDEI
-1342 QVTDPATLQ
+1342 HVQDPETLK
-1351 SILADSCYY
+1351 SILADNCYY
-1360 EQNGKPYDIPKDA
+1360 TDEAGTVISVSETGKV
-1373 IELQNVRVAQC
+1373 LSNVRVAQC
-1384 DHHSVRENKGT
+1384 NHTSVRKIAG
-1395 YFSTYT
+1395 YRPQYT
-1401 CNCGQVTYRLTVTV
+1401 CNCGKVTYLLTVTV
-1415 GENNPEYF
+1415 GESDTKYF
-1423 GEYNDGFAYAARNN
+1423 GNYNDGFDYAAKNN
-1437 GVVRFLTNGLN
+1437 GVVRFLDIGWNDTL
-1448 GTIEVNAQGTVT
+1448 TVDVHGTVT
-1460 IDMENRSYSANGRS
+1460 IDMENRSYSANDRS

-1482 VQLVGQGRVES
+1482 VKLVGQGWQS
-1493 TPEAG
+1493 SAPEP
-1498 SGGSGSS
+1498 GSGSS
-1505 GKPTYN
+1505 GSSGTLEYSV
-1511 EFIPVTVESGGT
+1511 FIPVTVEAGGT
-1523 FVLPANNLNGEPNMA
+1523 FVLPEKNLDGGKNMA
-1538 KPTQLTVQS
+1538 KPFRLTVQS

-1554 GGSTQWTDV
+1554 GGSADRTSV

-1588 RGQIQLLQ
+1588 DGQINCLE
-1596 IYGDLPQNA
+1596 IHGEIPQNA
-1605 LSGGSYGTISVM
+1605 LSGGSYETISVM
-1617 EFKPGESQKFRD
+1617 EFKPGESPKFRD

-1650 QSYPNEVEETP
+1650 QSYPKEAEETP
-1661 NYGTFNYVKELNNVN
+1661 NYGTYNYKKELNNVN

-1683 GVQVVCQI
+1683 GVEVVCQI
-1691 GEDVH
+1691 GN
-1696 TESFTTVYGGQEE
+1696 TEPSGSFTTVYGEREE
-1709 NFFLKAQLQ
+1709 NFFLKARLL
-1718 SPAAEDQSVTY
+1718 SPAAEDQKVGY
-1729 QWYQVQDGSKE
+1729 RWYRVQDGSNK
-1740 EVGQNETYQLKQPMN
+1740 EVGQDETYQLKQPVN

-1766 CNGYELTSD
+1766 FNGYELTSA

-1790 EAHDETVSGKNDGY
+1790 EAHHETVSGKNDGY
-1804 VTLKPQISAY
+1804 VTLNPQISAY
-1814 EMRKQGEEVFT
+1814 EMRKPGEETFT
-1825 PCAGTGTELLLPAG
+1825 PCEGNGTKLPLPAG
-1839 TYEIRMKETEI
+1839 TYELRMKETESFK
-1850 YEASDIQTVTVRPG
+1850 ASDIQTVTVRPG

-1885 ALDWKENLELT
+1885 ALDWKDTLELT
-1896 LTLEPTYYRNPM
+1896 LTLEQKYYRGI
-1908 TFGVMAGN
+1908 TFAVTAGDTKLSELQSGVFTLDHVTQDVTITVEGI
-1916 QKLLEE
+1916 LLDDLAPFMSIE
-1922 NGKFILRG
+1922 NGENQWYTFED
-1930 VTSDV
+1930 S
-1935 AITVN
+1935 
-1940 GVFQD
+1940 Q
-1945 KNAPTMQISGGT
+1945 P
-1957 NSWMDFADP
+1957 
-1966 ETLYTKDPDSNQ
+1966 LYTKAPESNQ
-1978 FKFWAVDSGSG
+1978 FTFRAVDSGSG
-1989 LQGMWYCFEKEEL
+1989 LKEMWYCFEKEEL
-2002 DLSRMETL
+2002 DRSQMETL
-2010 PWNPVEF
+2010 SWNPVEY
-2017 DSENGYTSAVL
+2017 DSEKGGYTSAVL

-2055 IRETQAPTFT
+2055 IRETQAPTIT
-2065 GPTNGSDCYVTQKIK
+2065 GPANGSDCYVTRKIK

-2087 DRIRLSPDDE
+2087 DRIRVSSDDE

-2108 LPGNLDETYTY
+2108 LPGNQNKNKTYTV
-2119 TYTITAW
+2119 TAW
-2126 DACGNASTYTVLMK
+2126 DACGNTSTYTVTMK
-2140 PMDDLTREADALQ
+2140 PMGDLTREADALQ

-2159 ADLETLNRVEAALK
+2159 ADLETLDRVEAALK
-2173 ALDLTAA
+2173 ALDLTDA
-2180 TEDEKI
+2180 TEAEKI
-2186 TVEEKLEYIWA
+2186 TVEEELEYIWA

-2221 DAETLEDTEIRP
+2221 DAETLEDSQILP
-2233 ARQAL
+2233 ARKAF
-2238 DALTAHQKTLVEAA
+2238 DALTAHQKTLVEAV

-2258 TLEAGLQQYAVTQ
+2258 TLEAGLKQYAVTQ

-2297 ATALDGKT
+2297 AAALDGKT
-2305 LDAAA
+2305 LDLDT
-2310 FAVAGEKD
+2310 FTVAGEKD

-2323 TLHQEFL
+2323 TLRQEFL

-2345 TAATPKVIFTVEVSD
+2345 TAATPKVTFTVAVSD
-2360 TYLDVTGSELAG
+2360 TYLDVTGGELAG
-2372 TESVTVNGVNYP
+2372 TETVTVNGVNYP
-2384 VEQLGNESYVN
+2384 VEQLGNDSYVN

-2410 GAESQNTDNYP
+2410 GDESQDADNYP

-2475 ALVNASLAG
+2475 ALTGAGLAG

-2493 VMRGVGTPTL
+2493 IMRGVGTPTL

-2518 PVFDTV
+2518 PVFATV

-2592 YVHEIINAV
+2592 YIHEIIDAV

>member
-21 APVFAEEAPTNQT
+21 APVFAEEAPTSQT
-34 LAETPVSQ
+34 LGKTPVSQ

-61 EPQPIAQNQE
+61 EPQ
-71 GQEPQQE
+71 QE

-86 GEPQPEPA
+86 GDPQPEPA

-107 EQMQPQGEPE
+107 EQGKPQGEQEQGEPQGEPE
-117 QGEPQEEPEQEELP
+117 QGKPQGEPQEEPEQGEP
-131 AQNVLKANAPMAVA
+131 PVRHVLKANAPMAVA
-145 EGENGEKVTLTVGTQ
+145 EGEPGGKVTLYVGAQ
-160 EGQLFA
+160 EGKLFA

-176 SCDNGDLSSLTAVFE
+176 QCDNGDLNSLTAVFE
-191 GEHPGLSVE
+191 GEHPGLSAE

-208 TVTADEQVE
+208 IVTADEQVE

-232 QVTVVV
+232 QVTVIV
-238 DVPFTVDKIIQVETN
+238 DVPFTVDKEIQVETN
-253 RTSATLTVKVNAT
+253 RTSATLTVKVKFAK
-266 QEIADRMQYEWIR
+266 EIADRMQYEWTR
-279 RSDSKNLGKPSAS
+279 RSDNKNLGKPSAS

-311 SDWIDCRVTCGE
+311 SDWIDCRVTCGK
-323 YHAVASGYV
+323 YSAVANGYV
-332 KINTCDHTKE
+332 KINTCDHTQ
-342 PITYD
+342 PTTYGTD
-347 HNGNCEQCGESC
+347 GNCVQCGESC

-371 AIQIPQNDAT
+371 AIQKPQNAAT
-381 LFALD
+381 PFALD
-386 GYFPGTLYL
+386 SYFPGTLYL
-395 WTDYTRGTA
+395 WTDYTRGPV
-404 LHVGTLNGD
+404 LRVGTLHGN

-420 HIVYSNLI
+420 HMVYSNLF
-428 LDDFQS
+428 LDDFQG
-434 HSFTIQNGSLHN
+434 HSFTIQNGSLHY
-446 LILREEAGLLI
+446 LFLEAGLLI

-463 EQLSVVP
+463 ERLSVVP
-470 PKTILKL
+470 PEMKLEL
-477 NNVTFKNL
+477 NNVTFKSRVN
-485 VRFCSTASMNG
+485 FCGTASMNG

-502 LCNDNCTCL
+502 LFNDEGTCL
-511 DLLAPGYAFKDSN
+511 DLLAPGYAFADSN
-524 GTIIDASGDRIT
+524 GRIIDASGDSIT

-544 PTCTYE
+544 PCTYE
-550 ADKAGKCACGRS
+550 ESKAGKCDCGRS
-562 CPHESLNEGRCT
+562 CPHELLNEGYCT
-574 VCQML
+574 VCKTL
-579 VEPFAI
+579 VEPFVI

-592 LEEAQAA
+592 LEDAQAA
-599 AQAGQT
+599 VQEGQI

-615 NPVEISKNITLG
+615 NPVVISKNITL
-627 MDMYSFLSGSS
+627 DMNVYCVLSGSS
-638 NEPLLRI
+638 KDPLLRI

-681 ERPDNVLVV
+681 ERQDRVLVV
-690 EQGGHADVQ
+690 EQGGHVDVQ
-699 SGAFSKGVLYVNG
+699 NGSFYGGVLHVNG
-712 SLDMEYGSDVK
+712 SLDMKEGSNVK
-723 LELGPNVGNISI
+723 LELGPDAENISI
-735 VEGDFDSI
+735 VKGDFGSI
-743 TLAGGKEYKDLL
+743 TLAGGKEYKNLL
-755 AEGSAYWENGEP
+755 AEGSAYWADGAWVKLEEAQEK
-767 ITPEQVQA
+767 TPVV
-775 NAPAH
+775 
-780 IATCTHPKGLTAS
+780 IAECPHPDGLAAS

-808 DQATG
+808 DQETG
-813 FCEDCGY
+813 FCNDCGY
-820 QVYKAKVDEDMM
+820 QVYKAKVDGDMK
-832 STFQEAMDAAQTGH
+832 STFQEAMNAAKDGQ
-846 TVTLLADDSLNG
+846 TVTLLADANDVLN
-858 NLTLNKEIT
+858 LDKEIT
-867 LNINRYTLRT
+867 LNINGYTLTT
-877 GPFTVQAPLTI
+877 GDFTVQKPLTI
-888 CGGGEIK
+888 CGGGKICGAFYISAAVK
-895 GEFSFHASVTVRGTT
+895 VQKTT
-910 LEAPKG
+910 LQAQTGKI
-916 VVENGGSL
+916 VEGGSL
-924 CIEQDATV
+924 CIEQGATV

-948 TIGKLYVDG
+948 TIDNLYVDG
-957 GTVRLSSGTVTQNLE
+957 GTVRLISGTINKKLE
-972 VKNGN
+972 VRNGKL
-977 ILSILDKGKALE
+977 LSILAPRKALE
-989 KGGSIVDGR
+989 KDGKIVDG
-998 TSTVDGPVTVV
+998 TKSTVDGPVTVV
-1009 DHTHMFDG
+1009 DHTHRFDENN
-1017 STTCPCGLHCD
+1017 TCPCGIHCT
-1028 HSNVTN
+1028 HPSVTN
-1034 GICDSCGTAF
+1034 DGTCKNCGTAF
-1044 VAKVGATCYQN
+1044 AAKVDEGTYYQD
-1055 VGTALE
+1055 VGKALE
-1061 KAGENRTVQLLQ
+1061 NAGQIVWLLRD
-1073 NAVLD
+1073 AVLGSD
-1078 RAVTVQKNITLKVGA
+1078 VTVRENTELRVDA
-1093 FRLSGSSEIQI
+1093 FRLSGSGEIRI
-1104 PGDVTLRSDENGR
+1104 PDNITINSAENGR

-1123 LTSGTLILQSAFFG
+1123 LTSGRLTLQNASKG
-1137 TISSLTVASGA
+1137 TISSLTVEDGA
-1148 TLQSDEVF
+1148 KLESEDVF
-1156 SGRVEKLII
+1156 SGRVEKLSI
-1165 SKDSNVQLSGGS
+1165 SENGGAQLSGGS
-1177 FGAIRCSDGPCIVKN
+1177 FGSIFYDGGQCTAKE
-1192 LLPEEHAFRDVDT
+1192 LLSKEYAFRDVDAK
-1205 NTAVPYSTVISQD
+1205 TAVVWDTVISQD
-1218 APLQNV
+1218 HPLQNV
-1224 GVSACGHTAIDGSNQ
+1224 EVSSCDHTSIDGSNQ

-1246 CVAERVVFGTTS
+1246 CVAECVVSGTTS

-1269 ILGGRVKLLEN
+1269 IQGGTVKLLGN
-1280 IKNGTFA
+1280 IESGGPFVASQT
-1287 VNGNGTLD
+1287 GTLD

-1300 LHGSFAPTGSFTI
+1300 LNGDFVPTGSFTI

-1320 GKIESLVA
+1320 GRIEKLEA
-1328 GADTK
+1328 GEGTT

-1360 EQNGKPYDIPKDA
+1360 TDENGAVVDIPENTA
-1373 IELQNVRVAQC
+1373 TLQNVRVALC
-1384 DHHSVRENKGT
+1384 DHTSVREIAG
-1395 YFSTYT
+1395 YRPQYT
-1401 CNCGQVTYRLTVTV
+1401 CNCGKVTYLLTVTV
-1415 GENNPEYF
+1415 GTGEPQYF
-1423 GEYNDGFAYAARNN
+1423 GNYNDGFVCAAKTG
-1437 GVVRFLTNGLN
+1437 GVVRFLKPD

-1460 IDMENRSYSANGRS
+1460 IDMENRSYSGNSRS

-1482 VQLVGQGRVES
+1482 VQLVGQGSVMS

-1498 SGGSGSS
+1498 GSGSGSS
-1505 GKPTYN
+1505 SGSSSGTLEYSV
-1511 EFIPVTVESGGT
+1511 FIPVTVEAGGT
-1523 FVLPANNLNGEPNMA
+1523 FVLPAKKLDGGENMA
-1538 KPTQLTVQS
+1538 KPSRLTVLS

-1563 YGTLKISGGSHSYI
+1563 YGTLKISGGSHSSI

-1588 RGQIQLLQ
+1588 GGQITRLE
-1596 IYGDLPQNA
+1596 IHGDIPQNA
-1605 LSGGSYGTISVM
+1605 LSGGSYVTISVW
-1617 EFKPGESQKFRD
+1617 EFQSGESQKLRD

-1683 GVQVVCQI
+1683 GVEVVCQL
-1691 GEDVH
+1691 GN
-1696 TESFTTVYGGQEE
+1696 TEHPGSFTTVYGGQEE
-1709 NFFLKAQLQ
+1709 NFCLKARLL
-1718 SPAAEDQSVTY
+1718 SPAAEDQKVGY
-1729 QWYQVQDGSKE
+1729 QWYRVQDGSKE
-1740 EVGQNETYQLKQPMN
+1740 EVGQDETYQLKQPVN

-1766 CNGYELTSD
+1766 FNGYELTSA
-1775 PFTVTVGKAPQTADV
+1775 PFTVTVGKAPQTADT
-1790 EAHDETVSGKNDGY
+1790 EAHNETVSGKNDGY

-1814 EMRKQGEEVFT
+1814 EMRKPGEETFT
-1825 PCAGTGTELLLPAG
+1825 ACEGQGTDLPLPAG
-1839 TYEIRMKETEI
+1839 TYELRMKETEI
-1850 YEASDIQTVTVRPG
+1850 YKASDIQTVTVRPG

-1885 ALDWKENLELT
+1885 KLDWNEDLELT
-1896 LTLEPTYYRNPM
+1896 LTLEQKYYRNPL
-1908 TFGVMAGN
+1908 TFAVQAGS
-1916 QKLLEE
+1916 QRLLEE

-1935 AITVN
+1935 DITVE

-1945 KNAPTMQISGGT
+1945 QDAPTMRIISGT
-1957 NSWMDFADP
+1957 NSWMDFADH

-1978 FKFWAVDSGSG
+1978 FTFWAVDSGSG
-1989 LQGMWYCFEKEEL
+1989 LKEMWYCFEKEEL
-2002 DLSRMETL
+2002 DRSRMETL

-2055 IRETQAPTFT
+2055 IRETQAPTFE
-2065 GPTNGSDCYVTQKIK
+2065 GPANGSTCYVTRKIK
-2080 ISDNYLV
+2080 ISDNYLI
-2087 DRIRLSPDDE
+2087 DRVRLSPDDE
-2097 KPVGKKDTEIT
+2097 KPVGKKETEIT
-2108 LPGNLDETYTY
+2108 LPGDQNKNKTYTV
-2119 TYTITAW
+2119 TAW
-2126 DACGNASTYTVLMK
+2126 DACGNTSTYSVTMK
-2140 PMDDLTREADALQ
+2140 PIGEMTREADGIQ

-2159 ADLETLNRVEAALK
+2159 ADMETLDRVEAALK
-2173 ALDLTAA
+2173 ALDLTDA

-2221 DAETLEDTEIRP
+2221 DAETLEDTEILP

-2258 TLEAGLQQYAVTQ
+2258 TLEAGLKQYAVTQ
-2271 GDGQTWNKGSQT
+2271 GNGQTWNKGSQT

-2297 ATALDGKT
+2297 AAALDGKT

-2310 FAVAGEKD
+2310 FAVAGEKNM
-2318 RPMTL
+2318 PMTL
-2323 TLHQEFL
+2323 TLRQEFL

-2345 TAATPKVIFTVEVSD
+2345 TAATPKVTFTVEVPH
-2360 TYLDVTGSELAG
+2360 TYLDVTGGELAG
-2372 TESVTVNGVNYP
+2372 TETVTVNGVNYP
-2384 VEQLGNESYVN
+2384 VEQLGDDSYVN
-2395 LPENGGMLTANSYAQ
+2395 LPENGGMLTANNYAQ
-2410 GAESQNTDNYP
+2410 DSESQDADNYP

-2475 ALVNASLAG
+2475 ALTGAGLAG

-2493 VMRGVGTPTL
+2493 IMRGVGTPTL

-2518 PVFDTV
+2518 PVFAKV
-2524 NGRCQYT
+2524 NGRYQYT

-2554 KDQDGVLYTLYGGCV
+2554 KDRDGVLYTLYGGCV
-2569 SRSIGYIAKQNENAY
+2569 SRSIGYIAKQNENAF

-2592 YVHEIINAV
+2592 YIHEIIDAV

>member
-21 APVFAEEAPTNQT
+21 TPVFAEEAPTSQT
-34 LAETPVSQ
+34 LGETPVSQ

-61 EPQPIAQNQE
+61 D
-71 GQEPQQE
+71 PQQE

-107 EQMQPQGEPE
+107 EQGKPQGEQEQGEPQGEPE
-117 QGEPQEEPEQEELP
+117 QGKPQGEPQEEPEQGEP
-131 AQNVLKANAPMAVA
+131 PVRHVLKANAPMAVA
-145 EGENGEKVTLTVGTQ
+145 EGENGEEVTLTVGEQ
-160 EGQLFA
+160 NGKLFD
-166 GVGGN
+166 GVN
-171 ATFSV
+171 SAATFPV
-176 SCDNGDLSSLTAVFE
+176 TCENGNLNSLEIAFSPENSDLTAAV
-191 GEHPGLSVE
+191 
-200 KSEDGATV
+200 SEDGTTV
-208 TVTADEQVE
+208 TVTTDGNAKAATYQMT
-217 KGGYILNLTLGETTK
+217 LTLGQTSET
-232 QVTVVV
+232 VSVIV
-238 DVPFTVDKIIQVETN
+238 DVPFTVDKEIQVETN
-253 RTSATLTVKVNAT
+253 RTSATLTVKVKFAK
-266 QEIADRMQYEWIR
+266 EIADRMQYEWTR
-279 RSDSKNLGKPSAS
+279 RSDNKNLGKPSAS

-305 ETPSLH
+305 GTPSLH
-311 SDWIDCRVTCGE
+311 SDWIDCRVTCGK
-323 YHAVASGYV
+323 YSAVANGYV
-332 KINTCDHTKE
+332 KINTCDHTQ
-342 PITYD
+342 PTTYGTD
-347 HNGNCEQCGESC
+347 GNCVQCGESC
-359 GADKPFITENGV
+359 GVDKPFITENGV
-371 AIQIPQNDAT
+371 AIQIPQNAAT
-381 LFALD
+381 SFVLD
-386 GYFPGTLYL
+386 DCFPGTLYL
-395 WTDYTRGTA
+395 WTNYTRGTT
-404 LHVGTLNGD
+404 LRVGTLHGN

-420 HIVYSNLI
+420 HMVYSNLF
-428 LDDFQS
+428 LDDFQG
-434 HSFTIQNGSLHN
+434 HSFTIQNGSLHY
-446 LILREEAGLLI
+446 LILEPGLLI

-463 EQLSVVP
+463 EKLSVVP
-470 PKTILKL
+470 PEMKLEL
-477 NNVTFKNL
+477 NNVTFKSRVN
-485 VRFCSTASMNG
+485 FCGTASMNG

-502 LCNDNCTCL
+502 LFNDEGTCL
-511 DLLAPGYAFKDSN
+511 DLLAPGYAFADSN
-524 GTIIDASGDRIT
+524 GRIIDASGDSIT

-544 PTCTYE
+544 PCNFE
-550 ADKAGKCACGRS
+550 AGKCDCGRS
-562 CPHESLNEGRCT
+562 CPHESLNEGYCT
-574 VCQML
+574 VCKTL
-579 VEPFAI
+579 VEPFVI

-592 LEEAQAA
+592 LEEAIEA
-599 AQAGQT
+599 AQEGQT
-605 IYLRG
+605 IYVRG

-615 NPVEISKNITLG
+615 NPVEISKNIIL
-627 MDMYSFLSGSS
+627 DMNVFHILSGSS
-638 NEPLLRI
+638 ENALLRI

-651 IQNGGVLNDLGPAVT
+651 IQNGGISNSQGPAVT
-666 VASGAKLTVKGVTFG
+666 VASGAKLTVKGVAFE

-690 EQGGHADVQ
+690 EHGGHADVQ
-699 SGAFSKGVLYVNG
+699 NGAFWGGVLYVDG
-712 SLDMEYGSDVK
+712 SLSMKYGQHLK
-723 LELGPNVGNISI
+723 LKLGPNVENISI
-735 VEGDFDSI
+735 VDGDFDSI
-743 TLAGGKEYKDLL
+743 TLAEGMEYKALL

-780 IATCTHPKGLTAS
+780 ISTCTHPDGLTGS

-813 FCEDCGY
+813 FCDCGY
-820 QVYKAKVDEDMM
+820 QVYKAKVDEDMK
-832 STFQEAMDAAQTGH
+832 STFQKAMEDVQDGQ
-846 TVTLLADDSLNG
+846 TVTLLADANDVLN
-858 NLTLNKEIT
+858 LDKEIT
-867 LNINRYTLRT
+867 LNINGYTLTT
-877 GPFTVQAPLTI
+877 GDFTVQKPLTI
-888 CGGGEIK
+888 CGGGKICGAFYISAEVK
-895 GEFSFHASVTVRGTT
+895 VQKTT
-910 LEAPKG
+910 LQAQTGKI
-916 VVENGGSL
+916 VEGGSL

-932 TLVSVFQG
+932 TLVSVFPG
-940 GSLKLEQG
+940 GSLELKQG
-948 TIGKLYVDG
+948 TIGRLYVGDG
-957 GTVRLSSGTVTQNLE
+957 GKASLSSGTVTQNLE
-972 VKNGN
+972 VQNGKL
-977 ILSILDKGKALE
+977 LSILAPRKALE
-989 KGGSIVDGR
+989 KDGKIVDG
-998 TSTVDGPVTVV
+998 TKSTVDGPVTVV
-1009 DHTHMFDG
+1009 DHTHTFNENNTCLCGIHCPHPSVTVDG
-1017 STTCPCGLHCD
+1017 TCNNCH
-1028 HSNVTN
+1028 
-1034 GICDSCGTAF
+1034 TAF
-1044 VAKVGATCYQN
+1044 AARVDEGTYYQD

-1061 KAGENRTVQLLQ
+1061 NAGENQAVRLLRD
-1073 NAVLD
+1073 AVLD
-1078 RAVTVQKNITLKVGA
+1078 STVTVRENTELRVDA
-1093 FRLSGSSEIQI
+1093 FRLSGSGEIQI
-1104 PGDVTLRSDENGR
+1104 SGDVTLIIDSRGR
-1117 IDVPLH
+1117 IDVPLR
-1123 LTSGTLILQSAFFG
+1123 LTEGTLILKNAFKG
-1137 TISSLTVASGA
+1137 TISSLTVEGGA
-1148 TLQSDEVF
+1148 MLESDDVF
-1156 SGRVEKLII
+1156 SGRVEELRI
-1165 SKDSNVQLSGGS
+1165 SENGGAQLSGGR
-1177 FGAIRCSDGPCIVKN
+1177 FGAIRCSDGRTAKN
-1192 LLPEEHAFRDVDT
+1192 LLSEKHAFYNNTDT
-1205 NTAVPYSTVISQD
+1205 HAAVLCSTGISQD
-1218 APLQNV
+1218 TPLQNV
-1224 GVSACGHTAIDGSNQ
+1224 AVDACKHTAIDGHGN
-1239 CAYCGMP
+1239 CAYCGMH
-1246 CVAERVVFGTTS
+1246 CVAECVVSGTTS
-1258 YYKDLQSALDH
+1258 YYKDLQSALDN
-1269 ILGGRVKLLEN
+1269 IRGGTVKLLEN
-1280 IKNGTFA
+1280 TGSSRFVAKQA
-1287 VNGNGTLD
+1287 GTLD

-1300 LHGSFAPTGSFTI
+1300 LNGAFMHTESFTI
-1313 QDSSQTP
+1313 QDSSQTA

-1328 GADTK
+1328 GAGTK
-1333 ISGGSFGNI
+1333 ISGGSFGSI
-1342 QVTDPATLQ
+1342 QVKDSATFQ
-1351 SILADSCYY
+1351 RILAPDCYY
-1360 EQNGKPYDIPKDA
+1360 TDENGAVVDISENTA
-1373 IELQNVRVAQC
+1373 TLQNVRVAQC
-1384 DHHSVRENKGT
+1384 NHTSVRKINAAYGWPQYK
-1395 YFSTYT
+1395 
-1401 CNCGQVTYRLTVTV
+1401 CNCGKVTYLLTVT
-1415 GENNPEYF
+1415 GGDGKPQYF
-1423 GEYNDGFAYAARNN
+1423 GDYNTGFDYAAKND
-1437 GVVRFLTNGLN
+1437 GVVRFLKLPD

-1460 IDMENRSYSANGRS
+1460 IDMENRSYSGNSRS

-1482 VQLVGQGRVES
+1482 VQLVGQGSVMS

-1498 SGGSGSS
+1498 GSGSGSS
-1505 GKPTYN
+1505 GTLEYSV
-1511 EFIPVTVESGGT
+1511 FIPVTVEAGGT
-1523 FVLPANNLNGEPNMA
+1523 FVLPAKKLDGGENMA
-1538 KPTQLTVQS
+1538 KPMHLTVQS

-1563 YGTLKISGGSHSYI
+1563 YGTLKISGGSHSSI

-1588 RGQIQLLQ
+1588 GGQITRLE
-1596 IYGDLPQNA
+1596 IHGDIPQNA
-1605 LSGGSYGTISVM
+1605 LSGGSYVTISVW
-1617 EFKPGESQKFRD
+1617 EFKFGESPKFRD

-1642 KVFQKKQD
+1642 KVFQNKQD
-1650 QSYPNEVEETP
+1650 QAYPKEAEETP
-1661 NYGTFNYVKELNNVN
+1661 NYGMFNYKKELNNVN

-1709 NFFLKAQLQ
+1709 NFCLKARLL

-1740 EVGQNETYQLKQPMN
+1740 EVGQDETYQLKQPVN

-1766 CNGYELTSD
+1766 FNGYELTSA
-1775 PFTVTVGKAPQTADV
+1775 PFTVTVGKAPQTADA

-1804 VTLKPQISAY
+1804 VTLNPQISAY
-1814 EMRKQGEEVFT
+1814 EMRKPGEETFT
-1825 PCAGTGTELLLPAG
+1825 ACEGNGTELPLPAG
-1839 TYEIRMKETEI
+1839 TYELRKKETEV
-1850 YEASDIQTVTVRPG
+1850 YKASDIQTVTVRPG

-1908 TFGVMAGN
+1908 TFGVMAGD

-1930 VTSDV
+1930 VTSNV
-1935 AITVN
+1935 GITVD

-1945 KNAPTMQISGGT
+1945 KDAPTMRIISGT

-1978 FKFWAVDSGSG
+1978 FTFRAVDSGSG
-1989 LQGMWYCFEKEEL
+1989 LESMWYCFEKEEL
-2002 DLSRMETL
+2002 DLSQMETL

-2055 IRETQAPTFT
+2055 IRETQAPTFE
-2065 GPTNGSDCYVTQKIK
+2065 GPANGSTCYVTQKIK

-2087 DRIRLSPDDE
+2087 ERIRVSPDDE

-2108 LPGNLDETYTY
+2108 LPGKRDKTYTV
-2119 TYTITAW
+2119 TAW
-2126 DACGNASTYTVLMK
+2126 DACGNTSTYTVTMK
-2140 PMDDLTREADALQ
+2140 PMGDLTREADALQ

-2159 ADLETLNRVEAALK
+2159 ADLETLDRVEAALK
-2173 ALDLTAA
+2173 ALDLTDA
-2180 TEDEKI
+2180 TEEEKI

-2221 DAETLEDTEIRP
+2221 DAETLEDTEILP

-2258 TLEAGLQQYAVTQ
+2258 TLEAGLKQYAVTQ

-2297 ATALDGKT
+2297 AAALDGKT
-2305 LDAAA
+2305 LDSAA
-2310 FAVAGEKD
+2310 FAVAGEKNM
-2318 RPMTL
+2318 PMTL

-2345 TAATPKVIFTVEVSD
+2345 TAATPKVTFTVEVSH
-2360 TYLDVTGSELAG
+2360 TYLDVTGGELAG
-2372 TESVTVNGVNYP
+2372 TETVTVNGVNYP
-2384 VEQLGNESYVN
+2384 VEQLGDDSYVN

-2410 GAESQNTDNYP
+2410 DSESQDADNYP

-2475 ALVNASLAG
+2475 ALTGAGLAG

-2493 VMRGVGTPTL
+2493 IMRGVGTPTL

-2518 PVFDTV
+2518 PVFAKV
-2524 NGRCQYT
+2524 NGRYQYT

-2554 KDQDGVLYTLYGGCV
+2554 KDRDGVLYTLYGGCV

-2592 YVHEIINAV
+2592 YIHEIIDAV